1 MEESWLNPEFAT
13 DQLITVA
20 LIILASL
27 LILPVVFGALVYT
40 MLTVIHRL
48 EDFRRTRSRDHTEF
62 EE

>member
-1 MEESWLNPEFAT
+1 VEESWLNPEFAT